1 VRGLLRPG
9 CSPPRSGSH
18 RRRVGRF
25 SRNRAGAAYGVGHMA
40 AQEAVVTAYTYAWW
54 LSGEDRT
61 AEDAVRTAV
70 LRHRATKDPQ
80 RLEALLREVRNLA
93 VSGPTMSPAAE
104 LALLHDHLGTELD
117 VAARLAEIALAEARE
132 ALARGRLEALERRV
146 EEPFEHPDRLGGLAV
161 GNPGDINHARQCDS
175 CAHARQLLV
184 AGRRELHD
192 LPAPTIPDTLADLS
206 PGMAEVAP
214 AAAPPATEAA
224 ATTEPEADRAPAPI
238 RITTAPPAPERP
250 RTPEE
255 VEAERANRVW
265 LWVAVVTVLTIV
277 FFVVPLAGFRLSDQP
292 QETASPP
299 SPSPQV
305 EPEEPAETEPEEP
318 AETEP
323 EEPAETEPEPE
334 GPDPADAPG
343 LEEDEDAFRIVRTGV
358 VTPGNDTP
366 ASGVNVDAQEPLRI
380 VVEYLGAVEGVPLVA
395 RWTVDGEPFEEF
407 EVVLTSRR
415 GSHGF
420 SAPRPP
426 EGWPEGTHQVL
437 LVTDGAIVAA
447 VDFSVG

>member
-1 VRGLLRPG
+1 
-9 CSPPRSGSH
+9 
-18 RRRVGRF
+18 
-25 SRNRAGAAYGVGHMA
+25 MA

-54 LSGEDRT
+54 LSGEGRT

-70 LRHRATKDPQ
+70 LRHRATKDPE

-93 VSGPTMSPAAE
+93 ATGPTMSPAAE
-104 LALLHDHLGTELD
+104 LALLHDHQGIELD
-117 VAARLAEIALAEARE
+117 AAARLAEIALTDARE
-132 ALARGRLEALERRV
+132 ALARGRLEALVRRV
-146 EEPFEHPDRLGGLAV
+146 DEPFEHPDRLGGLAV

-192 LPAPTIPDTLADLS
+192 LPAPTIPDSLADLT

-214 AAAPPATEAA
+214 APDAPAA
-224 ATTEPEADRAPAPI
+224 AERETEVAPAPI
-238 RITTAPPAPERP
+238 RITTAPPVPER
-250 RTPEE
+250 TTEE
-255 VEAERANRVW
+255 IEAERARERANRVW

-277 FFVVPLAGFRLSDQP
+277 FFIVPLAGFRLSDQP
-292 QETASPP
+292 RETASPP
-299 SPSPQV
+299 SPTP
-305 EPEEPAETEPEEP
+305 EPEEPADPGPDPGPETDPEP
-318 AETEP
+318 AP
-323 EEPAETEPEPE
+323 EPADEPE

-343 LEEDEDAFRIVRTGV
+343 LEDDEDTFRIVRTGV

-395 RWTVDGEPFEEF
+395 RWTVDGEPFEEL
-407 EVVLTSRR
+407 EVVLTSRQ

-426 EGWPEGTHQVL
+426 DGWPEGTHQVL